1 MAVRTRH
8 SVRAPAR
15 LLTGYGKFLRDVATV
30 FEIRFIL
37 LKRSWYWYLMG
48 TLVFPVGMF
57 YFASALAPDNPD
69 AVRRAMIGTIV
80 FGSTMLT
87 TAMLGQ
93 SVLYDRF
100 QGRLKLIITM
110 PVSRMAYAVGIL
122 SVGSM
127 LSGSAVCIL
136 LVVALIAG
144 VDFTF
149 TWSFIPIVL
158 TVLITMSGL
167 TLLVVSYA
175 PSPEVGG
182 VMSNLLGIFMALVSP
197 VYFPMEQA
205 PALMRAFGWV
215 SPLRY
220 AADGMMKS
228 LSGHTDVFLEVAIL
242 AAFSAACLGA
252 GLWKLRWR
260 EN

>member
-1 MAVRTRH
+1 MASNTRTELEPAVRLITG
-8 SVRAPAR
+8 PA
-15 LLTGYGKFLRDVATV
+15 KFFRDVASI

-37 LKRSWYWYLMG
+37 LRRSWYWYLMG

-57 YFASALAPDNPD
+57 YFASALAPDTPE
-69 AVRRAMIGTIV
+69 AIRRAMIGTIV

-87 TAMLGQ
+87 TSMLGQ
-93 SVLYDRF
+93 SVIFDRF

-110 PVSRMAYAVGIL
+110 PVSRFAYAAGIL
-122 SVGSM
+122 CVGSV

-136 LVVALIAG
+136 LTVALIAG
-144 VDFTF
+144 VEFTF
-149 TWSFIPIVL
+149 TWSFLPIVL
-158 TVLITMSGL
+158 TVLLTMSGL

-182 VMSNLLGIFMALVSP
+182 IMSNLLGIFMALVSP

-228 LSGHTDVFLEVAIL
+228 LSGQPDVYVEVAIL
-242 AAFSAACLGA
+242 AVFSAVCLGA
-252 GLWKLRWR
+252 GLWKLRWQ
-260 EN
+260 ES

>member
-1 MAVRTRH
+1 MTTTTHGSAERV
-8 SVRAPAR
+8 PA
-15 LLTGYGKFLRDVATV
+15 LTTGARKFLRDIATV
-30 FEIRFIL
+30 FEIRLIL
-37 LKRSWYWYLMG
+37 IKRSWYWYIMG

-69 AVRRAMIGTIV
+69 ATRRAMIGTIV
-80 FGSTMLT
+80 FGATMLT

-93 SVLYDRF
+93 NLLFDRF

-110 PVSRMAYAVGIL
+110 PVSRISYAGGVL
-122 SVGSM
+122 CFGSM
-127 LSGSAVCIL
+127 LTGSAVCIL
-136 LVVALIAG
+136 LAVALIAG

-149 TWSFIPIVL
+149 TWSFLPIVA
-158 TVLITMSGL
+158 TVLLTMSGL
-167 TLLVVSYA
+167 TLIVVSYA

-182 VMSNLLGIFMALVSP
+182 IMSNLLGIFMALVSP

-205 PALMRAFGWV
+205 PALMRYFGWV

-228 LSGHTDVFLEVAIL
+228 LSGNPDVFFEVAIL
-242 AAFSAACLGA
+242 AVFSIVCLGA

-260 EN
+260 ED

>member
-1 MAVRTRH
+1 MSAPVRSDSCLDSRLITG
-8 SVRAPAR
+8 PA
-15 LLTGYGKFLRDVATV
+15 KFLRDVATV
-30 FEIRFIL
+30 FEIRLIL
-37 LKRSWYWYLMG
+37 IKRGWYWYLMG
-48 TLVFPVGMF
+48 TLVFPLGMF

-69 AVRRAMIGTIV
+69 AMRRAMIGTIV

-87 TAMLGQ
+87 TSMLGQ
-93 SVLYDRF
+93 SLIYDRF
-100 QGRLKLIITM
+100 QGRLKLVITM
-110 PVSRMAYAVGIL
+110 PVSRFSYAGGIL
-122 SVGSM
+122 CIGSV

-136 LVVALIAG
+136 LTVALITG

-149 TWSFIPIVL
+149 TWSFLPIIL
-158 TVLITMSGL
+158 TVLLTMSGL

-182 VMSNLLGIFMALVSP
+182 IMSNLLGIFMALVSP

-228 LSGHTDVFLEVAIL
+228 LSGQADVILELAIL
-242 AAFSAACLGA
+242 AAFSAVCLGA
-252 GLWKLRWR
+252 GLWKLRWQ
-260 EN
+260 ES

>member
-1 MAVRTRH
+1 MAVRTQPSAESR
-8 SVRAPAR
+8 PR
-15 LLTGYGKFLRDVATV
+15 LITGYGKFFRDVGSV
-30 FEIRFIL
+30 FEIRLIIMA
-37 LKRSWYWYLMG
+37 RSWYWYIMG

-57 YFASALAPDNPD
+57 YFASALAPDDP
-69 AVRRAMIGTIV
+69 AAIRRAMIGTIV
-80 FGSTMLT
+80 FGATMLT

-93 SVLYDRF
+93 NVLFDRF

-110 PVSRMAYAVGIL
+110 PVSRIAYAAGIL
-122 SVGSM
+122 CFGSI
-127 LSGSAVCIL
+127 LTGSAICIL
-136 LVVALIAG
+136 LTVALIAG

-149 TWSFIPIVL
+149 TWSFLPIVA
-158 TVLITMSGL
+158 TVLLTMSGL

-182 VMSNLLGIFMALVSP
+182 IMSNLLGIFMALVSP

-228 LSGHTDVFLEVAIL
+228 LSGQTDVFAEVAIL
-242 AAFSAACLGA
+242 AAFSAVCLGA

>member
-1 MAVRTRH
+1 MSAPTRVRTRQE
-8 SVRAPAR
+8 AQ
-15 LLTGYGKFLRDVATV
+15 LLTGPAKFLRDIATV
-30 FEIRFIL
+30 FEIRLIL
-37 LKRSWYWYLMG
+37 LRRSWYWYLMG

-69 AVRRAMIGTIV
+69 AIRRAMIGTIV

-87 TAMLGQ
+87 TSMLGQ
-93 SVLYDRF
+93 SVIYDRF

-110 PVSRMAYAVGIL
+110 PVSRFAYAAGIL
-122 SVGSM
+122 CVGTM
-127 LSGSAVCIL
+127 LSGSAICVL
-136 LVVALIAG
+136 LVVAVVAG

-149 TWSFIPIVL
+149 TWSFLPIVL
-158 TVLITMSGL
+158 TVLLTMSGL

-228 LSGHTDVFLEVAIL
+228 LSGHTDVYLEVAIL
-242 AAFSAACLGA
+242 AVFSTVCLGA
-252 GLWKLRWR
+252 GLWKLHWR
-260 EN
+260 ES

>member
-1 MAVRTRH
+1 MGSPDRIEGAAAVT
-8 SVRAPAR
+8 
-15 LLTGYGKFLRDVATV
+15 LTTGPSKFLSDVSSV

-48 TLVFPVGMF
+48 TLVFPIGMF
-57 YFASALAPDNPD
+57 YFASALAPDHPD
-69 AVRRAMIGTIV
+69 AIRRAMIGTIV

-87 TAMLGQ
+87 TSMLGQ
-93 SVLYDRF
+93 SVIFDRF

-110 PVSRMAYAVGIL
+110 PVSRFAYAGGIL
-122 SVGSM
+122 CVGAV
-127 LSGSAVCIL
+127 LSGSAVSIL
-136 LVVALIAG
+136 LIVALIAG

-149 TWSFIPIVL
+149 TWSFLPIVL
-158 TVLITMSGL
+158 TVLLTMSGL

-182 VMSNLLGIFMALVSP
+182 IMSNLLGVFMALVSP

-228 LSGHTDVFLEVAIL
+228 LSGQPDVFLEVAIL
-242 AAFSAACLGA
+242 AVFSVVCLGA
-252 GLWKLRWR
+252 GLWKLRWQ
-260 EN
+260 ES